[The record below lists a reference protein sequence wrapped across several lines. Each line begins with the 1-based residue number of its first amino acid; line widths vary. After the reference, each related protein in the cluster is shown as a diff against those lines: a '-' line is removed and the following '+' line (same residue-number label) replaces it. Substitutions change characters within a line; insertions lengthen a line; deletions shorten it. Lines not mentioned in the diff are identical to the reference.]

1 MKHIVLTLKIL
12 FKLTIIKPFKKCI
25 IMDAKKESIVRI
37 VVQFVVTM
45 LGTLL
50 GINL

>member
-1 MKHIVLTLKIL
+1 MITLIL
-12 FKLTIIKPFKKCI
+12 GKSIMDTKKENIIKL
-25 IMDAKKESIVRI
+25 
-37 VVQFVVTM
+37 VVQFVVTL

>member
-1 MKHIVLTLKIL
+1 MKKIVITLKIVL
-12 FKLTIIKPFKKCI
+12 NLIIINHLKGT
-25 IMDAKKESIVRI
+25 IMDAKKESVIRI
-37 VVQFVVTM
+37 VVQFIVTL

>member
-1 MKHIVLTLKIL
+1 MKKIVLTLKIL
-12 FKLTIIKPFKKCI
+12 FKLTIIIPLKRSF
-25 IMDAKKESIVRI
+25 MDAKKENVIRI
-37 VVQFVVTM
+37 VVQFVVTL